1 MQKEMKPNACMKENW
16 QKIYSSQFEHQVGI
30 LKAVLDDAGIDS
42 VIVNKKDS
50 FYLFGELE
58 LFVHAD
64 HVIRA
69 KRIINEES
77 L

>member
-1 MQKEMKPNACMKENW
+1 MHENW
-16 QKIYSSQFEHQVGI
+16 QKIYSSQFEHKIEIV
-30 LKAVLDDAGIDS
+30 KAVLEDAGIQG
-42 VIVNKKDS
+42 VVVNKKDS

-58 LFVHAD
+58 LYVNPD
-64 HVIRA
+64 HVIKA

>member
-1 MQKEMKPNACMKENW
+1 MHEDW
-16 QKIYSSQFEHQVGI
+16 QKIYSSQFEHKIEIV
-30 LKAVLDDAGIDS
+30 KAVLEDAGIQG
-42 VIVNKKDS
+42 VVVNKKDS

-58 LFVHAD
+58 LYVNPD
-64 HVIRA
+64 QVIKA

>member
-1 MQKEMKPNACMKENW
+1 MQKEMKRKPYMKENW
-16 QKIYSSQFEHQVGI
+16 QKIYSSQYEHKVGI
-30 LKAVLDDAGIDS
+30 LKALLDDAGIDS

-50 FYLFGELE
+50 FYLFGEIE
-58 LFVHAD
+58 LYVNAD